1 MAPRLVR
8 VMNYNQYNMTLSK
21 LTGINQSKV
30 SVLFEQLKGSL
41 PGDTNIQA
49 MTPFNLVAITR
60 LADFYCDLHI
70 NGEKDAKG
78 VLVAGGIPML
88 EEAITSIDVAIKNH
102 LLNKFLDYDATNTA
116 YESLSVELDN
126 ILNNSDG
133 QGSTLVN
140 ATNLTAAQL
149 NRNLSVLACVAI
161 LASSHITLLQ

>member
-1 MAPRLVR
+1 
-8 VMNYNQYNMTLSK
+8 MTLSK

-49 MTPFNLVAITR
+49 MTSFNLVAITR
-60 LADFYCDLHI
+60 LADFYCGLYI
-70 NGEKDAKG
+70 NGEKDSKG
-78 VLVAGGIPML
+78 VLVPGGIPKL
-88 EEAITSIDVAIKNH
+88 EDAITSDDVAIKSH
-102 LLNKFLDYDATNTA
+102 LLNKFLDYDALDPI
-116 YESLSVELDN
+116 YKSLSDELEN
-126 ILNNSDG
+126 ILKNSDG

-140 ATNLTAAQL
+140 ANLSAPQL